1 MTGYTAP
8 VKEMNFVLEHIA
20 GLNQVCAQPGFE
32 ECSPELVASI
42 LEEAAR
48 FAGGILA
55 PLNTVGDL
63 IGSRIVNDQVR
74 ETSGFAEAYQQ
85 FTDGGW
91 TALACNPEF
100 GGMGLPECV
109 GIAAMEMWSAA
120 NVSFGLC
127 PLLGQGAIEA
137 LQSHA
142 SDDLRNLYLEKM
154 ISGQWTGTMNLT
166 EAQAGSDLA
175 AIKTRA
181 TRDGDCYRIQG
192 SKIFI
197 TWGDHQ
203 MTENIIHLV
212 LARIKGA
219 PDGVRGISLFIVPK
233 YLVAADGSVAGHND
247 VYALSVEHKIGIH
260 GSPTCVMNF
269 GGSDGEGSDNEK
281 DKGAIGYLVG
291 DENMG
296 LSYMFT
302 MMNHA
307 RLNVGVQGVA
317 LSDRAYQQAVGYA
330 RVRIQGNPP
339 GASTSSAIIEHPDV
353 RRMLML
359 MRSLTEG
366 SRALCYLTAA
376 NFDLGRHADDKV
388 TRQAGSLRGELLTPI
403 AKAWSTEASQE
414 VTSLGVQVHGGMG
427 YIEETGAAQFMRD
440 ARITTIYEG
449 TTGIQAN
456 DFIGR
461 KVLRDRGT
469 ELNRLIAEVRETQ
482 VSLSS
487 LANLKSV
494 EVSLGKSVDALEEVT
509 HWLLDHHSDNPV
521 LAATVAFNFLMG
533 AGTCIAGWLLAKSAL
548 IAEEKRDQDPAFYG
562 AKITTCQ
569 FYAAHLLPRTHAYL
583 EAMKTGEDKDLMLL
597 DDQF

>member
-1 MTGYTAP
+1 VADYIAP
-8 VKEMNFVLEHIA
+8 TKEMNFVLAYIA
-20 GLNQVCAQPGFE
+20 NLGQVCAQSRFE
-32 ECSPELVASI
+32 ESTPELVASV
-42 LEEAAR
+42 LEEAAK
-48 FAGGILA
+48 FAGGVLA

-63 IGSRIVNDQVR
+63 IGSKIVNNQVR
-74 ETSGFAEAYQQ
+74 ETSGFSEAYQQ
-85 FTDGGW
+85 FSEAGW
-91 TALACNPEF
+91 TAISCDPQY

-120 NVSFGLC
+120 NISFGLC

-142 SDDLRNLYLEKM
+142 SDELRMRYLEKM

-166 EAQAGSDLA
+166 ESQAGSDLA

-181 TRDGDCYRIQG
+181 RRDGDHYLIEG
-192 SKIFI
+192 TKIFI

-212 LARIKGA
+212 LARTEDA
-219 PDGVRGISLFIVPK
+219 PEGVRGISLFIVPK
-233 YLVAADGSVAGHND
+233 YLLASDGTPAQHND

-260 GSPTCVMNF
+260 GSPTCIMSF
-269 GGSDGEGSDNEK
+269 GGND
-281 DKGAIGYLVG
+281 GAIGYLVG
-291 DENMG
+291 EENMG

-317 LSDRAYQQAVGYA
+317 LSDRAYQQAVSYA
-330 RVRIQGNPP
+330 RERVQGNPV
-339 GASTSSAIIEHPDV
+339 GTISGNISSSTPRATIIAHADV
-353 RRMLML
+353 KRMLML

-376 NFDLGRHADDKV
+376 NFDLGHHADDEDLSN
-388 TRQAGSLRGELLTPI
+388 AGSMRGELLTPI
-403 AKAWSTEASQE
+403 AKAWSTEVSQE
-414 VTSLGVQVHGGMG
+414 VTSLGVQIHGGMG

-461 KVLRDRGT
+461 KVLRDGGT
-469 ELNRLIAEVRETQ
+469 ELMRLIAEMRVTSE
-482 VSLSS
+482 
-487 LANLKSV
+487 
-494 EVSLGKSVDALEEVT
+494 ALNV
-509 HWLLDHHSDNPV
+509 SDNLRNLEPA
-521 LAATVAFNFLMG
+521 LRSAIDLLESTTRWLIEDHRDNQSLMAIVAVNFLMG

-548 IAEEKRDQDPAFYG
+548 IAQEKLAEDTEFYG

-569 FYAAHLLPRTHAYL
+569 FFSAHVMPRTQSYL
-583 EAMKTGEDKDLMLL
+583 DAVRSGEQSGLL
-597 DDQF
+597 LEGDQY

>member
-1 MTGYTAP
+1 
-8 VKEMNFVLEHIA
+8 
-20 GLNQVCAQPGFE
+20 
-32 ECSPELVASI
+32 
-42 LEEAAR
+42 
-48 FAGGILA
+48 
-55 PLNTVGDL
+55 
-63 IGSRIVNDQVR
+63 
-74 ETSGFAEAYQQ
+74 
-85 FTDGGW
+85 
-91 TALACNPEF
+91 
-100 GGMGLPECV
+100 
-109 GIAAMEMWSAA
+109 
-120 NVSFGLC
+120 
-127 PLLGQGAIEA
+127 
-137 LQSHA
+137 
-142 SDDLRNLYLEKM
+142 
-154 ISGQWTGTMNLT
+154 
-166 EAQAGSDLA
+166 
-175 AIKTRA
+175 
-181 TRDGDCYRIQG
+181 
-192 SKIFI
+192 
-197 TWGDHQ
+197 

-212 LARIKGA
+212 LARIAGA

-233 YLVAADGSVAGHND
+233 YLVTGDGLVAEHND
-247 VYALSVEHKIGIH
+247 VHALSVEHKIGIH

-269 GGSDGEGSDNEK
+269 GGSDGEGNK
-281 DKGAIGYLVG
+281 KGKGAIGYLVG

-330 RVRIQGNPP
+330 RDRIQGNPP
-339 GASTSSAIIEHPDV
+339 AASTSSAIIQHPDV

-376 NFDLGRHADDKV
+376 NFDLGNHAADEA
-388 TRQAGSLRGELLTPI
+388 TRKTGSLRGELLTPI
-403 AKAWSTEASQE
+403 AKAWSTEVSQE

-461 KVLRDRGT
+461 KVLRDKGA
-469 ELNRLIAEVRETQ
+469 ELRRLIAEVRET
-482 VSLSS
+482 
-487 LANLKSV
+487 
-494 EVSLGKSVDALEEVT
+494 EVSLRSLDNLKAVEVALGKSTDALEEVT
-509 HWLLDHHSDNPV
+509 QWLLEHHSDNPV

-533 AGTCIAGWLLAKSAL
+533 AGTCFAGWLLAKSAL
-548 IAEEKRDQDPAFYG
+548 IAEEKRDLDPAFYE

-583 EAMKTGEDKDLMLL
+583 DAMKTGGEPDLMLL